1 MTFENAVPSRGVFR
15 TIWQRKWWIA
25 VPAVVSAAATWG
37 LATWLVPA
45 QYQSTLTM
53 MITPQQMPA
62 SIVRPEMS
70 MPIADRISSLEGR
83 VLVRT
88 RLERLIAEFDL
99 YRDQRASG
107 LMETVVERMRHDI
120 SFVTDGETVQVKFV
134 ADSPRMAQ
142 KVTEKLGTMVL
153 DENMRDREA
162 LAEQTDTFLAAE
174 REDAQRRLEVH
185 DADVVK
191 YKAAHPG
198 RAMSTAMIVEGKV
211 LEDTYRSLLE
221 KREEARLVMNLVRRQ
236 GGAQFR
242 IVDPARVPQRPMG
255 PTRGWLSVMAALG
268 GTLVG
273 LALASLTARRS

>member
-1 MTFENAVPSRGVFR
+1 
-15 TIWQRKWWIA
+15 
-25 VPAVVSAAATWG
+25 
-37 LATWLVPA
+37 
-45 QYQSTLTM
+45 
-53 MITPQQMPA
+53 
-62 SIVRPEMS
+62 
-70 MPIADRISSLEGR
+70 
-83 VLVRT
+83 
-88 RLERLIAEFDL
+88 
-99 YRDQRASG
+99 
-107 LMETVVERMRHDI
+107 
-120 SFVTDGETVQVKFV
+120 
-134 ADSPRMAQ
+134 MAQ